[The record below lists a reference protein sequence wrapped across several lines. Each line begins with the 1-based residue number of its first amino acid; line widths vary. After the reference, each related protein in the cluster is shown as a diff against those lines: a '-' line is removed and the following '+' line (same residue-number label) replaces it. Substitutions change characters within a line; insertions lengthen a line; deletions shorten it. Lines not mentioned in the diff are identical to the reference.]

1 MNDNSNEKN
10 SLKENNSSE
19 KSNSSMK
26 KNIKLVLGIV
36 ILIGVG
42 IGFGLTLNL
51 VKNKFGQSSGAII
64 EDGVISG
71 YSAEEIQQIMQRKA
85 DESTFSFEINA
96 RPIFK
101 NGKSEGNLRIYN
113 PPYNKYVVDVEIKLD
128 SDNTTIFKSGK
139 IKPNQHI
146 ENAKLNKNLKK
157 GEYEATA
164 TINAYDSDGETLIG
178 VSAAKLIITIEN

>member
-1 MNDNSNEKN
+1 MKDNSIKN
-10 SLKENNSSE
+10 
-19 KSNSSMK
+19 NSSMK
-26 KNIKLVLGIV
+26 KNIKLFLGVV
-36 ILIGVG
+36 ILIGLG
-42 IGFGLTLNL
+42 IGVGLTLNFT
-51 VKNKFGQSSGAII
+51 KDNFIKSSGAII

-71 YSAEEIQQIMQRKA
+71 YTAEEIEAIMQRKA
-85 DESTFSFEINA
+85 DESTFSFEVNS
-96 RPIFK
+96 RPIFE

-113 PPYNKYVVDVEIKLD
+113 PPYNKYVIDVEIKLD
-128 SDNTTIFKSGK
+128 SNNKTIFKSDK
-139 IKPNQHI
+139 IKPNQYI